1 MVKKNL
7 KFKIQ
12 ISKQKQVLK
21 RIENGKW
28 RMETSD

>member
-1 MVKKNL
+1 MVKK

-28 RMETSD
+28 RMETSDKN